1 MIYIC
6 SNVVCKSI
14 VFIWCLYEV
23 FNKLFDFSV
32 SRQSVCF
39 ILCYRFYLGSVLRKL
54 VCWSSILCP
63 QMPLISRDFICDL
76 TDLLIKVRL
85 SRSKRLVVG
94 AYDLIYLQMQV
105 LLVHQLENITIT
117 IMLQM

>member
-1 MIYIC
+1 
-6 SNVVCKSI
+6 
-14 VFIWCLYEV
+14 
-23 FNKLFDFSV
+23 
-32 SRQSVCF
+32 
-39 ILCYRFYLGSVLRKL
+39 
-54 VCWSSILCP
+54 
-63 QMPLISRDFICDL
+63 MPLISRDFICDL